1 MSSKVETLNIAG
13 MHCASCALLIK
24 KSLESTKG
32 VETASVNYASQKAI
46 IKFDPSLASNSDLE
60 NAVTVSGYRVV
71 DKKVDEAAES
81 RIYRT
86 RFLFSLLLTL
96 PLFVSMFVMIPGI
109 FWIAL
114 VLTTINVFVVGRNFY
129 LGFWSALKLKSST
142 MDSLIAIGTF
152 SAYLFSLLTHTYH
165 YFEVAASL
173 VTFVLLGKWLES
185 LAKAKTSAALSKLV
199 DLSPKLAHL
208 KKGNTYKDIAV
219 NTVKIN
225 DILLVKSGE
234 IIPLD
239 AVVTSGS
246 SSVNQSS
253 LTGESLPIDL
263 VIGDKVFAGTQNLTG
278 VLEIKVTSDSQN
290 SLLSRII
297 KMVDEAQ
304 STRAPIQNLADK
316 ISSIFVPA
324 VLIIATLTFIFWFF
338 ILHSTLEFSLFHF
351 LAVIV
356 IACPCAL
363 GLATPTAV
371 MVATG
376 LAAKFGILIKGGE
389 ALQNAVDINAIAFD
403 KTGTLTTG
411 TPLVTSFKNFSQI
424 SDSKI
429 LEIAYALEINST
441 HPLAKAIINYCQS
454 KKIEESKLK
463 IDNFQTLPG
472 FGLSAQI
479 GQDKYFLGKSQSSQ
493 IELTKNNKSLASF
506 IIKDT
511 VKPESIL
518 AIQKLQQNNY
528 QIYLVS
534 GDSRANS
541 VAIAAELSIPVDHVF
556 ADVLPDQK
564 AEIIK
569 NLQTPVIGSDKCVIG
584 SDKSVIGS
592 DKSVIASDKSVIAS
606 DKSVIGSDKSVIA
619 SDKSVIGS
627 DKSVIASEAKQSLH
641 VAFVGDGINDS
652 VALTQSDLGIVMG
665 SGSDIA
671 IESGNV
677 VIMNNNLQSLIT
689 LFDLSKISLK
699 KIKQNLFYAL
709 IYNLVGIPIAAGLL
723 SPFGVT
729 LRPEF
734 AALAMSLSSV
744 SVVLNSLSLNRY
756 HHKVK

>member
-1 MSSKVETLNIAG
+1 MASKVETLNIAG

-32 VETASVNYASQKAI
+32 VESASVNYASQKAI
-46 IKFDPSLASNSDLE
+46 IKFDPDSVDNSSIE
-60 NAVTVSGYRVV
+60 NAITASGYRVV
-71 DKKVDEAAES
+71 DQKVDEVAES
-81 RIYRT
+81 RIYRR

-96 PLFVSMFVMIPGI
+96 PLFVSMFIMVSGI
-109 FWIAL
+109 FWLAL
-114 VLTTINVFVVGRNFY
+114 FLTTINIFVVGRNFY
-129 LGFWSALKLKSST
+129 LGFWAALKLKTFT

-152 SAYLFSLLTHTYH
+152 SAYIFSLLTNTYH

-173 VTFVLLGKWLES
+173 VTFVTLGKWLES
-185 LAKAKTSAALSKLV
+185 LAKAKTSAALSKLI

-208 KKGNTYKDIAV
+208 KKGKIYKDIAI
-219 NTVKIN
+219 NSVKIN

-239 AVVTSGS
+239 GLVVSGS

-253 LTGESLPIDL
+253 LTGESLPVDL
-263 VIGDKVFAGTQNLTG
+263 ASGAKVFAGTQNLIG
-278 VLEIKVTSDSQN
+278 VLEIKVTSDSKN

-316 ISSIFVPA
+316 ISSIFVPV
-324 VLIIATLTFIFWFF
+324 VLIIAGLTFIFWFI
-338 ILHSTLEFSLFHF
+338 ILHSTLEFSLLHF

-376 LAAKFGILIKGGE
+376 LAARFGILIKGGQ

-411 TPLVTSFKNFSQI
+411 TPIVTSFKNFSQI

-429 LEIAYALEINST
+429 LEIAHALEINST
-441 HPLAKAIINYCQS
+441 HPLAKAIVNFCQS
-454 KKIEESKLK
+454 KKIENSKLK
-463 IDNFQTLPG
+463 IEDFQTLPG
-472 FGLSAQI
+472 FGLSAKI
-479 GQDKYFLGKSQSSQ
+479 GQDKYFLGKSKSSQ

-518 AIQKLQQNNY
+518 AIKKLHQNNY
-528 QIYLVS
+528 GVYLVS
-534 GDSRANS
+534 GDSRENS
-541 VAIAAELSIPVDHVF
+541 VAIASELSIPEDHVF
-556 ADVLPDQK
+556 ANVLPDQK

-569 NLQTPVIGSDKCVIG
+569 NLQGTHK
-584 SDKSVIGS
+584 
-592 DKSVIASDKSVIAS
+592 
-606 DKSVIGSDKSVIA
+606 
-619 SDKSVIGS
+619 
-627 DKSVIASEAKQSLH
+627 

-677 VIMNNNLQSLIT
+677 VIMNNNLQSLVT
-689 LFDLSKISLK
+689 LFDISQTSLK

-709 IYNLVGIPIAAGLL
+709 VYNLIGIPIAAGLL

-756 HHKVK
+756 RNKVK

>member
-1 MSSKVETLNIAG
+1 MTQSKVETLNIAG

-32 VETASVNYASQKAI
+32 VETASVNYASQKAV
-46 IKFDPSLASNSDLE
+46 IKFDPNLVDNSAIK
-60 NAVTVSGYRVV
+60 NAVTASGYRVV
-71 DKKVDEAAES
+71 DEKVDEVAES

-86 RFLFSLLLTL
+86 RFFLSLVLTL

-114 VLTTINVFVVGRNFY
+114 VLTTVNVFVIGRNFY
-129 LGFWSALKLKSST
+129 RGFWAALKLKTFT

-152 SAYLFSLLTHTYH
+152 SAYLFSLLTNTHH

-173 VTFVLLGKWLES
+173 VTFVTLGKWLES
-185 LAKAKTSAALSKLV
+185 LAKAKTSAALTKLI

-208 KKGNTYKDIAV
+208 KNGKTYNDVPLESVKV
-219 NTVKIN
+219 NDYI
-225 DILLVKSGE
+225 LVKSGE

-239 AVVTSGS
+239 AVVFSGS
-246 SSVNQSS
+246 SSVDQSS
-253 LTGESLPIDL
+253 LTGESIPVDL
-263 VIGDKVFAGTQNLTG
+263 QVGDKVFAGTQNLTG
-278 VLEIKVTSDSQN
+278 ALEIKVTSDSKN

-304 STRAPIQNLADK
+304 STRAPIQNLADR
-316 ISSIFVPA
+316 ISSVFVPA
-324 VLIIATLTFIFWFF
+324 VLVLALITFIVWQF
-338 ILHSTLEFSLFHF
+338 ILKSPLDISLLHF

-371 MVATG
+371 MVSTG

-411 TPLVTSFKNFSQI
+411 TPIVTSFKNFSQL
-424 SDSKI
+424 SDSEVLK
-429 LEIAYALEINST
+429 IAYSLEINSA
-441 HPLAKAIINYCQS
+441 HPLAKAIINYSQS
-454 KKIEESKLK
+454 KNITASDLK
-463 IDNFQTLPG
+463 VKNFKTLPG
-472 FGLSAQI
+472 FGLEGKI
-479 GQDKYFLGKSQSSQ
+479 GKDKYYLGKTPSSQ
-493 IELTKNNKSLASF
+493 IELTENNKSLATF
-506 IIKDT
+506 TIKDT
-511 VKPESIL
+511 VKAESKL
-518 AIQKLQQNNY
+518 ALQKLQQDNF

-534 GDSRANS
+534 GDSQANS
-541 VAIAAELSIPVDHVF
+541 ASIASELSIPPDHVF
-556 ADVLPDQK
+556 ANVLPDQK

-569 NLQTPVIGSDKCVIG
+569 NLQGI
-584 SDKSVIGS
+584 
-592 DKSVIASDKSVIAS
+592 
-606 DKSVIGSDKSVIA
+606 
-619 SDKSVIGS
+619 
-627 DKSVIASEAKQSLH
+627 QR

-652 VALTQSDLGIVMG
+652 VALTQSNLGIVMG

-677 VIMNNNLQSLIT
+677 VIMNNNLQSLST
-689 LFDLSKISLK
+689 LFAISKTTLK

-709 IYNLVGIPIAAGLL
+709 IYNLIGIPVAAGLL

-744 SVVLNSLSLNRY
+744 SVVLNSLSLNRFR
-756 HHKVK
+756 VRS

>member
-1 MSSKVETLNIAG
+1 MSSKVKILNIAG

-46 IKFDPSLASNSDLE
+46 IKFDPGLASNSDLE
-60 NAVTVSGYRVV
+60 NAVTASGYRVV
-71 DKKVDEAAES
+71 EKKIDEVAES

-86 RFLFSLLLTL
+86 RFLLSLLLTL
-96 PLFVSMFVMIPGI
+96 PLFVFMFFSSLNSNLVFLIS
-109 FWIAL
+109 L
-114 VLTTINVFVVGRNFY
+114 VLTTVTVFIIGRNFY
-129 LGFWSALKLKSST
+129 RGFWAALKLKTFT

-152 SAYLFSLLTHTYH
+152 SAYIFSLLMHTYH

-173 VTFVLLGKWLES
+173 VTFVTLGKWLES
-185 LAKAKTSAALSKLV
+185 MAKAKTSVALSKLI

-208 KKGNTYKDIAV
+208 KNGKIYKDISV

-239 AVVTSGS
+239 AIVISGS
-246 SSVNQSS
+246 SSVDQSS
-253 LTGESLPIDL
+253 LTGESIPVDL
-263 VIGDKVFAGTQNLTG
+263 VAGDKVFAGTQNLTG
-278 VLEIKVTSDSQN
+278 ALEIKVTSDSKN

-316 ISSIFVPA
+316 ISSVFVPV
-324 VLIIATLTFIFWFF
+324 VLIIATLSFIVWFF
-338 ILHSTLEFSLFHF
+338 LLHSTLEFSF
-351 LAVIV
+351 LTFISVIV

-371 MVATG
+371 MVSTG

-389 ALQNAVDINAIAFD
+389 ALQNAASINAIAFD

-411 TPLVTSFKNFSQI
+411 TPIVTSFKNISQL

-429 LEIAYALEINST
+429 LEIAYALEINSS

-454 KKIEESKLK
+454 KNITVSNLK
-463 IDNFQTLPG
+463 TKNFKTLPG
-472 FGLSAQI
+472 FGLQMEV
-479 GQDKYFLGKSQSSQ
+479 GKDKYFLGKTKSSQ
-493 IELTKNNKSLASF
+493 IELTKNNKSLATF

-518 AIQKLQQNNY
+518 AIKKLQQNNY
-528 QIYLVS
+528 QVYLVS
-534 GDSRANS
+534 GDSHANS
-541 VAIAAELSIPVDHVF
+541 VAIASELSIPPDHVF
-556 ADVLPDQK
+556 ANVLPDQK
-564 AEIIK
+564 AEIVK
-569 NLQTPVIGSDKCVIG
+569 NLQGTHKI
-584 SDKSVIGS
+584 
-592 DKSVIASDKSVIAS
+592 
-606 DKSVIGSDKSVIA
+606 
-619 SDKSVIGS
+619 
-627 DKSVIASEAKQSLH
+627 
-641 VAFVGDGINDS
+641 AFVGDGINDS

-677 VIMNNNLQSLIT
+677 VIMNNNLDSLST
-689 LFDLSKISLK
+689 LFAISTTTLK

-709 IYNLVGIPIAAGLL
+709 IYNLIGIPIAAGLL
-723 SPFGVT
+723 SPLGVT

-756 HHKVK
+756 RFTVK

>member
-1 MSSKVETLNIAG
+1 MSQSKLETLNIAG

-24 KSLESTKG
+24 KSLESTTG
-32 VETASVNYASQKAI
+32 VENASVNYASQKAI
-46 IKFDPSLASNSDLE
+46 IKFDPSLVTNSDLE

-71 DKKVDEAAES
+71 DKKVDEKAES

-86 RFLFSLLLTL
+86 RFLFSLFLTL
-96 PLFVSMFVMIPGI
+96 PLFVSMFVLIPGI

-114 VLTTINVFVVGRNFY
+114 VLTTINIFIVGRNFY
-129 LGFWSALKLKSST
+129 RGFWAALKLKSFT

-152 SAYLFSLLTHTYH
+152 SAYIFSLFTNTYH

-173 VTFVLLGKWLES
+173 VTFVTLGKWLES

-199 DLSPKLAHL
+199 DLSPKLAHQ
-208 KKGNTYKDIAV
+208 KVGNSYKDIPV

-239 AVVTSGS
+239 ATVLSGS
-246 SSVNQSS
+246 SSVDQSS
-253 LTGESLPIDL
+253 LTGESIPVDL
-263 VIGDKVFAGTQNLTG
+263 VTGDKVFAGTQNLTG
-278 VLEIKVTSDSQN
+278 VLEIKVSSNSNN

-316 ISSIFVPA
+316 ISSIFVPV
-324 VLIIATLTFIFWFF
+324 VLLLALTTFIVWQF
-338 ILHSTLEFSLFHF
+338 ILKSPLDVSLLHF

-371 MVATG
+371 MVSTG

-389 ALQNAVDINAIAFD
+389 ALQNAVSINAVAFD

-411 TPLVTSFKNFSQI
+411 TPIVTSFKNFSQI
-424 SDSKI
+424 SDSKL
-429 LEIAYALEINST
+429 LEIAYALEINSS
-441 HPLAKAIINYCQS
+441 HPLAKAIINFC
-454 KKIEESKLK
+454 KKNK
-463 IDNFQTLPG
+463 ISHSSLVISNFLTLPG
-472 FGLSAQI
+472 FGLEAKIKNDQ
-479 GQDKYFLGKSQSSQ
+479 YFLGKTKSSQ
-493 IELTKNNKSLASF
+493 IELTKNKKTLATF
-506 IIKDT
+506 VIKDT
-511 VKPESIL
+511 IKAESIL
-518 AIQKLQQNNY
+518 AIKKLQQNSF
-528 QIYLVS
+528 QVYLIS
-534 GDSRANS
+534 GDSHENS
-541 VAIAAELSIPVDHVF
+541 LAIASELSIPQDHVF
-556 ADVLPDQK
+556 ANILPDQK

-569 NLQTPVIGSDKCVIG
+569 NLQGT
-584 SDKSVIGS
+584 
-592 DKSVIASDKSVIAS
+592 
-606 DKSVIGSDKSVIA
+606 
-619 SDKSVIGS
+619 
-627 DKSVIASEAKQSLH
+627 QR

-677 VIMNNNLQSLIT
+677 VIMNNNLQSLST
-689 LFDLSKISLK
+689 LFSIAKNNLK

-709 IYNLVGIPIAAGLL
+709 VYNLIGIPIAAGLL

-744 SVVLNSLSLNRY
+744 SVVLNSLSLNRF
-756 HHKVK
+756 KISKS

>member
-1 MSSKVETLNIAG
+1 MAETKISTLNIAG

-24 KSLESTKG
+24 KSLESTRG
-32 VETASVNYASQKAI
+32 VETASVNYASQKAV
-46 IKFDPSLASNSDLE
+46 IKFDPSIVDNSTLV
-60 NAVTVSGYRVV
+60 NAVTASGYRVV
-71 DKKVDEAAES
+71 DKKVDEIAES

-96 PLFVSMFVMIPGI
+96 PLFISMFVMIPGI

-114 VLTTINVFVVGRNFY
+114 VLTTINIFVIGRNFY
-129 LGFWSALKLKSST
+129 LGFWAALKLKSST

-152 SAYLFSLLTHTYH
+152 SAYLFSLVTHTYH

-173 VTFVLLGKWLES
+173 VTFVTLGKWLES

-208 KKGNTYKDIAV
+208 KNGKIYKDISV

-225 DILLVKSGE
+225 DVLLVKSGE

-239 AVVTSGS
+239 ATVVSGS
-246 SSVNQSS
+246 SSVDQSS
-253 LTGESLPIDL
+253 LTGESIPVDL
-263 VIGDKVFAGTQNLTG
+263 VAGDKVFAGTQNLTG
-278 VLEIKVTSDSQN
+278 ALELKVTSDSKN

-304 STRAPIQNLADK
+304 STRAPIQNLADQ
-316 ISSIFVPA
+316 ISSIFVPM
-324 VLIIATLTFIFWFF
+324 VLLMALITFIVWFF
-338 ILHSTLEFSLFHF
+338 VLKSSLDVSLLHF

-371 MVATG
+371 MVSTG

-389 ALQNAVDINAIAFD
+389 ALQSAVDINAIAFD

-411 TPLVTSFKNFSQI
+411 TPVVTSFKNNGQLT
-424 SDSKI
+424 DSEVLK
-429 LEIAYALEINST
+429 IAYSLEINSS
-441 HPLAKAIINYCQS
+441 HPLAKAIINYC
-454 KKIEESKLK
+454 KFHKITSSNLK
-463 IDNFQTLPG
+463 VKNFKTLPG
-472 FGLSAQI
+472 FGLQMEI
-479 GQDKYFLGKSQSSQ
+479 NKDKYFLGKTKNSQ

-511 VKPESIL
+511 VKPESVL
-518 AIQKLQQNNY
+518 AIQKLQENSFQV
-528 QIYLVS
+528 YLIS
-534 GDSRANS
+534 GDSHENS
-541 VAIAAELSIPVDHVF
+541 VAIASELSIPADHVF
-556 ADVLPDQK
+556 ANILPDQK

-569 NLQTPVIGSDKCVIG
+569 QLQNGS
-584 SDKSVIGS
+584 
-592 DKSVIASDKSVIAS
+592 
-606 DKSVIGSDKSVIA
+606 
-619 SDKSVIGS
+619 
-627 DKSVIASEAKQSLH
+627 SLSSRGD
-641 VAFVGDGINDS
+641 VPAGTEGFKIAFVGDGINDS

-677 VIMNNNLQSLIT
+677 VIMNNNLQSLTT
-689 LFDLSKISLK
+689 LFAISKTTLS

-744 SVVLNSLSLNRY
+744 SVVLNSLSLNNFRLPAR
-756 HHKVK
+756 KNA

>member
-1 MSSKVETLNIAG
+1 MTQSKVETLNIAG

-32 VETASVNYASQKAI
+32 VETASVNYASQKAV
-46 IKFDPSLASNSDLE
+46 IKFDPNIVGNSELK
-60 NAVTVSGYRVV
+60 NAVTASGYRVV
-71 DKKVDEAAES
+71 DQKVDEVAES

-86 RFLFSLLLTL
+86 RFIFSLLLTL
-96 PLFVSMFVMIPGI
+96 PLFVFMFFPSLKSNFLFLISL
-109 FWIAL
+109 F
-114 VLTTINVFVVGRNFY
+114 LTTINIFVIGRNFY
-129 LGFWSALKLKSST
+129 LGFWAALKLKSST

-152 SAYLFSLLTHTYH
+152 SAYLFSLVTHTHH

-173 VTFVLLGKWLES
+173 VTFVTLGKWLES

-199 DLSPKLAHL
+199 DLSPKSAHL
-208 KKGNTYKDIAV
+208 KNGKNFKDIPV

-239 AVVTSGS
+239 ATVVSGS
-246 SSVNQSS
+246 SSVDQSS
-253 LTGESLPIDL
+253 LTGESLPADRQ
-263 VIGDKVFAGTQNLTG
+263 VGDSVFAGTQNLTG
-278 VLEIKVTSDSQN
+278 VLEIKVTSDSKN

-297 KMVDEAQ
+297 KMVDDAQ

-371 MVATG
+371 MVSTG
-376 LAAKFGILIKGGE
+376 LAARFGILIKGGE
-389 ALQNAVDINAIAFD
+389 ALQNAVSINAIAFD

-411 TPLVTSFKNFSQI
+411 TPVVTSFKNNGVL
-424 SDSKI
+424 SDSEI
-429 LEIAYALEINST
+429 LNITYALEINST
-441 HPLAKAIINYCQS
+441 HPLAKAIINYCHSHQIRNS
-454 KKIEESKLK
+454 KFVIR
-463 IDNFQTLPG
+463 NFKTLPG
-472 FGLSAQI
+472 FGLNADV
-479 GQDKYFLGKSQSSQ
+479 GKDKYFLGKTKNSQ

-506 IIKDT
+506 VIKDT
-511 VKPESIL
+511 VKAESVL
-518 AIQKLQQNNY
+518 AIQKLQENSFQV
-528 QIYLVS
+528 YLVS
-534 GDSRANS
+534 GDSHENS
-541 VAIAAELSIPVDHVF
+541 VAIAHELSIPTDHVF
-556 ADVLPDQK
+556 ANVLPDQK

-569 NLQTPVIGSDKCVIG
+569 NLQGT
-584 SDKSVIGS
+584 
-592 DKSVIASDKSVIAS
+592 
-606 DKSVIGSDKSVIA
+606 
-619 SDKSVIGS
+619 
-627 DKSVIASEAKQSLH
+627 QR

-677 VIMNNNLQSLIT
+677 VIMNNNLQSLST
-689 LFDLSKISLK
+689 LFAISKTTLS

-709 IYNLVGIPIAAGLL
+709 IYNLVGIPIAAGVLAPL
-723 SPFGVT
+723 GLT

-744 SVVLNSLSLNRY
+744 SVVLNSLSLNRF
-756 HHKVK
+756 KLTNV

>member
-1 MSSKVETLNIAG
+1 MTQSKVETLNIAG
-13 MHCASCALLIK
+13 MHCASCAMLIK

-32 VETASVNYASQKAI
+32 VETASVNYASQKAV
-46 IKFDPSLASNSDLE
+46 IKFDPTLVDNSALVD
-60 NAVTVSGYRVV
+60 AVTASGYRVV
-71 DKKVDEAAES
+71 DKKVDEVAES
-81 RIYRT
+81 RLYRT

-96 PLFVSMFVMIPGI
+96 PLFVSMFVTIPQI

-114 VLTTINVFVVGRNFY
+114 VLTTLNIFVVGRNFY
-129 LGFWSALKLKSST
+129 LGFWAALKLKSST

-152 SAYLFSLLTHTYH
+152 SAYVFSLATHTYH

-173 VTFVLLGKWLES
+173 VTFVTLGKWLES

-208 KKGNTYKDIAV
+208 KNGKKIDDIPV

-239 AVVTSGS
+239 AIVVSGS
-246 SSVNQSS
+246 SSVDQSS
-253 LTGESLPIDL
+253 LTGESIPVDL
-263 VIGDKVFAGTQNLTG
+263 VAGDKVFAGTQNLNG
-278 VLEIKVTSDSQN
+278 VLEIKVTSDSKN

-324 VLIIATLTFIFWFF
+324 VLFSAFITFIVW
-338 ILHSTLEFSLFHF
+338 LLVLKSPLDVSLLHF

-363 GLATPTAV
+363 GLATPTAI
-371 MVATG
+371 MVSTG
-376 LAAKFGILIKGGE
+376 LAARFGILIKGGE
-389 ALQNAVDINAIAFD
+389 ALQNAVSINAIAFD

-411 TPLVTSFKNFSQI
+411 TPVVTSFKNIGLI
-424 SDSKI
+424 SDTEVLK
-429 LEIAYALEINST
+429 IAYSLETNSS
-441 HPLAKAIINYCQS
+441 HPLAKAIINYCQF
-454 KKIEESKLK
+454 KKITSSKLK
-463 IDNFQTLPG
+463 IKNFKTLPG
-472 FGLSAQI
+472 FGLEANLDK
-479 GQDKYFLGKSQSSQ
+479 DKYFLGKTRSSQ
-493 IELTKNNKSLASF
+493 IELTKNDKSLATF
-506 IIKDT
+506 VIKDT
-511 VKPESIL
+511 VKAESIL
-518 AIQKLQQNNY
+518 AIKKLQENNY
-528 QIYLVS
+528 QVYLVS
-534 GDSRANS
+534 GDSHENS
-541 VAIAAELSIPVDHVF
+541 VAIASELSIPSDHVF
-556 ADVLPDQK
+556 ANILPDQK

-569 NLQTPVIGSDKCVIG
+569 NLQGT
-584 SDKSVIGS
+584 
-592 DKSVIASDKSVIAS
+592 
-606 DKSVIGSDKSVIA
+606 
-619 SDKSVIGS
+619 
-627 DKSVIASEAKQSLH
+627 QR

-671 IESGNV
+671 IESGNI
-677 VIMNNNLQSLIT
+677 VIMNNNLQSLTT
-689 LFDLSKISLK
+689 LFAISKTTLN

-723 SPFGVT
+723 SPFGIT

-744 SVVLNSLSLNRY
+744 SVVLNSLSLNRF
-756 HHKVK
+756 KIKNS

>member
-1 MSSKVETLNIAG
+1 MLNEVKSASGGPSKVETLNIAG

-46 IKFDPSLASNSDLE
+46 IKFDPGLASNSDLE
-60 NAVTVSGYRVV
+60 NAVTASGYRVV
-71 DKKVDEAAES
+71 EKKVDEVAES
-81 RIYRT
+81 RIYRN
-86 RFLFSLLLTL
+86 RFLLSLLLTL
-96 PLFVSMFVMIPGI
+96 PLFVFMF
-109 FWIAL
+109 FSSLNSNL
-114 VLTTINVFVVGRNFY
+114 VFLVSLILTTVTVFIIGRNFY
-129 LGFWSALKLKSST
+129 RGFWAALKLKTFT

-152 SAYLFSLLTHTYH
+152 SAYIFSLLMHTYH

-173 VTFVLLGKWLES
+173 VTFVTLGKWLES
-185 LAKAKTSAALSKLV
+185 MAKAKTSVALSKLI

-208 KKGNTYKDIAV
+208 KNGKVYKDISV

-239 AVVTSGS
+239 ATVISGS
-246 SSVNQSS
+246 SSVDQSS
-253 LTGESLPIDL
+253 LTGESIPVDL
-263 VIGDKVFAGTQNLTG
+263 VAGDKVFAGTQNLTG
-278 VLEIKVTSDSQN
+278 ALEIKVTSDSKN

-324 VLIIATLTFIFWFF
+324 VLIIATISFIIWFF
-338 ILHSTLEFSLFHF
+338 ILHSTLEFSLLTFIS
-351 LAVIV
+351 VIV

-371 MVATG
+371 MVSTG

-389 ALQNAVDINAIAFD
+389 ALQNAASINAIAFD

-411 TPLVTSFKNFSQI
+411 TPIVTSFKNISQL

-429 LEIAYALEINST
+429 LEIAYALEINSS

-454 KKIEESKLK
+454 KNITVSNLK
-463 IDNFQTLPG
+463 TKNFKTLPG
-472 FGLSAQI
+472 FGLQMEV
-479 GQDKYFLGKSQSSQ
+479 GQDKYFLGKTKNSQ
-493 IELTKNNKSLASF
+493 IELTKNNKSLATF

-518 AIQKLQQNNY
+518 AIKKLQQNNY
-528 QIYLVS
+528 QVYLVS
-534 GDSRANS
+534 GDSQANS
-541 VAIAAELSIPVDHVF
+541 VAIASELSIPSDHVF
-556 ADVLPDQK
+556 ANVLPDQK
-564 AEIIK
+564 AEIVK
-569 NLQTPVIGSDKCVIG
+569 NLQGTHRI
-584 SDKSVIGS
+584 
-592 DKSVIASDKSVIAS
+592 
-606 DKSVIGSDKSVIA
+606 
-619 SDKSVIGS
+619 
-627 DKSVIASEAKQSLH
+627 
-641 VAFVGDGINDS
+641 AFVGDGINDS

-677 VIMNNNLQSLIT
+677 VIMNNNLDSLST
-689 LFDLSKISLK
+689 LFAISTTTLK

-709 IYNLVGIPIAAGLL
+709 VYNLVGIPIAAGLL
-723 SPFGVT
+723 SPLGVT

-756 HHKVK
+756 RFTVK

>member
-1 MSSKVETLNIAG
+1 MSSQSKVETLNIAG

-24 KSLESTKG
+24 KSLESVKG
-32 VETASVNYASQKAI
+32 VETASVNYASQKAV
-46 IKFDPSLASNSDLE
+46 IKYDSNQTDIRDLTS
-60 NAVTVSGYRVV
+60 AITKSGYRVV
-71 DKKVDEAAES
+71 AQKVDEAAES

-86 RFLFSLLLTL
+86 RFFLSLFLTL
-96 PLFVSMFVMIPGI
+96 PLFLFMFFPFPLESRISFLVSLF
-109 FWIAL
+109 
-114 VLTTINVFVVGRNFY
+114 LTTLNVFIIGRNFY
-129 LGFWSALKLKSST
+129 LGFWAALKLKTST

-152 SAYLFSLLTHTYH
+152 SAYLFSLVTHTHH

-173 VTFVLLGKWLES
+173 VTFVTLGKWLES

-199 DLSPKLAHL
+199 DLSPKFAHL
-208 KKGNTYKDIAV
+208 KNGKEFKDIPV

-239 AVVTSGS
+239 ATVVTGS
-246 SSVNQSS
+246 SSVDQSS
-253 LTGESLPIDL
+253 LTGESIPVDL
-263 VIGDKVFAGTQNLTG
+263 VAGDKVFAGTQNLTG
-278 VLEIKVTSDSQN
+278 VLEIKVTFDSNN

-304 STRAPIQNLADK
+304 STRAPIQNFADK
-316 ISSIFVPA
+316 ISSIFVPT
-324 VLIIATLTFIFWFF
+324 VLIIATITFIFWFF
-338 ILHSTLEFSLFHF
+338 ILRSTLEFSLLTFIS
-351 LAVIV
+351 VIV

-411 TPLVTSFKNFSQI
+411 TPVVTGFKNISQI

-429 LEIAYALEINST
+429 LEIAHALEINST
-441 HPLAKAIINYCQS
+441 HPLAKAIINFCKS
-454 KKIEESKLK
+454 KGIEDCSLKIE
-463 IDNFQTLPG
+463 NFKTLPG
-472 FGLSAQI
+472 FGLSGEI
-479 GQDKYFLGKSQSSQ
+479 GKDKYFLGKTKSSQ
-493 IELTKNNKSLASF
+493 IELTKNNKSLATF

-518 AIQKLQQNNY
+518 AIKKLQQNNY
-528 QIYLVS
+528 HVYLVS

-541 VAIAAELSIPVDHVF
+541 IAIASELSIPSDHVF

-569 NLQTPVIGSDKCVIG
+569 NLQN
-584 SDKSVIGS
+584 
-592 DKSVIASDKSVIAS
+592 
-606 DKSVIGSDKSVIA
+606 
-619 SDKSVIGS
+619 
-627 DKSVIASEAKQSLH
+627 SVIASEAKQSLH
-641 VAFVGDGINDS
+641 IAFVGDGINDS

-689 LFDLSKISLK
+689 LFDISKTSLK

-709 IYNLVGIPIAAGLL
+709 IYNLIGIPIAAGLL
-723 SPFGVT
+723 NPLGVT

-756 HHKVK
+756 RFKVK